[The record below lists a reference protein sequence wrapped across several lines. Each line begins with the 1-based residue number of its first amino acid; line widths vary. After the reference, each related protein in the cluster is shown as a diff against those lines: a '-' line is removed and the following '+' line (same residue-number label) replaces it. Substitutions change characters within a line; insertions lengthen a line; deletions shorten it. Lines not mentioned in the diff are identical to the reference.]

1 VKLTFLRALATLL
14 IGMTCIW
21 GFVAFSQTAQQE
33 PVQQEPTPQEIAW
46 AGSAHNNINTT
57 LKEATV
63 EQRQATAA
71 HCGRC
76 HSDQGFRAW
85 LPQLQRGD
93 FGNIKGPDGQ
103 AATVEHLKSLG
114 LTKDAAKPVT
124 CTSCHTENGGLRIKD
139 STPMLP
145 SGFAVTAVGD
155 GALCMTCHNTRNGRI
170 QWDTSDP
177 KRYTGPH
184 EAAQAD
190 MIVAKNFFFIN
201 DTGDRTSP
209 HAKFTNG
216 SCTTCHMSLNESE
229 FSHSVKPPAQFCQ
242 SCHGKDMNKEFV
254 GRPTRYLLGQVRAAM
269 LKKIIES
276 ATNLKVLK
284 AFDAPTDKDA
294 DLVLNGRTITGLE
307 NVTTVHG
314 QLALVVKLSD
324 GSEVTSLISEFRE
337 APAPDGKQIFPT
349 AHLIVRAAWN
359 YMMIVYDGSNGVH
372 NPSFSREALLAT
384 ITALR

>member
-1 VKLTFLRALATLL
+1 VKLTFLHGLTVFM
-14 IGMTCIW
+14 IGIVCIW
-21 GFVAFSQTAQQE
+21 GFVAFSQT
-33 PVQQEPTPQEIAW
+33 TPQEIAW
-46 AGSAHNNINTT
+46 ADSAHNNVKTT
-57 LKEATV
+57 LAEATV

-71 HCGRC
+71 HCARC

-93 FGNIKGPDGQ
+93 PGNIKGPDGQ

-124 CTSCHTENGGLRIKD
+124 CTTCHTETGGLRVKD

-155 GALCMTCHNTRNGRI
+155 GALCMTCHNTRNGRV
-170 QWDTSDP
+170 QWDAADP

-229 FSHSVKPPAQFCQ
+229 FSHSVKPPEQACQ

-254 GRPTRYLLGQVRAAM
+254 GRPTRYLLGQVKAA
-269 LKKIIES
+269 LQKKLLES
-276 ATNLKVLK
+276 LTNLKVLK
-284 AFDAPTDKDA
+284 SHDDASDKDT
-294 DLVLNGRTITGLE
+294 DLMLNGRTIVSLE
-307 NVTTVHG
+307 DIYTIHG
-314 QLALVVKLSD
+314 QLAFKVKLSD
-324 GSEVTSLISEFRE
+324 ESLVSCQISEFRD
-337 APAPDGKQIFPT
+337 APAPDGKQIIAT
-349 AHLIVRAAWN
+349 ANVVVRAAWN
-359 YMMIVYDGSNGVH
+359 YMMVVYDKSGGVH

-384 ITALR
+384 IVALK

>member
-1 VKLTFLRALATLL
+1 MKLTFLKCIAFAATA
-14 IGMTCIW
+14 
-21 GFVAFSQTAQQE
+21 VAVLSGGIKVFSQT
-33 PVQQEPTPQEIAW
+33 TPQKTAW
-46 AGSAHNNINTT
+46 EASRHNNVKTT
-57 LKEATV
+57 LAEATV

-85 LPQLQRGD
+85 LPQLLRGD
-93 FGNIKGPDGQ
+93 PGNIKGPDAK

-114 LTKDAAKPVT
+114 LTKADAKPVT
-124 CTSCHTENGGLRIKD
+124 CTTCHTENGGLRLKD

-155 GALCMTCHNTRNGRI
+155 GALCMTCHNTRNGRV

-190 MIVAKNFFFIN
+190 MIVGKNFFFLN

-216 SCTTCHMSLNESE
+216 SCTTCHMSLNESDL
-229 FSHSVKPPAQFCQ
+229 SHSYKPPAQACQ
-242 SCHGKDMNKEFV
+242 SCHGKDMNKEYV

-269 LKKIIES
+269 LGQMFSS
-276 ATNLKVLK
+276 AANLKVVRPI
-284 AFDAPTDKDA
+284 DESTDKDA
-294 DLVLNGRTITGLE
+294 DLNLDGRTIQSLE
-307 NVTTVHG
+307 DVTTWHG
-314 QLALVVKLSD
+314 QLALKVKLSD
-324 GSEVTSLISEFRE
+324 GTLLTSLIAEFRE
-337 APAPDGKQIFPT
+337 AAGQEGKQIFPT
-349 AHLIVRAAWN
+349 AHLVVRAAWN
-359 YMMIVYDGSNGVH
+359 YMMVKYDKSNGVH

-384 ITALR
+384 INALKQ